1 MAVTEL
7 PNLHHLWLTPGK
19 SWKWLPCCPVTDF
32 HYHSLATPMKNFF
45 SCRRLKKWYELKAL
59 SMLMTNLF
67 KLSKSTHKQKS
78 YEGLKMWVFG
88 LLLYSK
94 EGKKAASGF
103 SNLGNFHTIACSN
116 MGVFEWN
123 LAVSGKILW
132 GIWLFIYLS
141 LSISVCVCVVLCVC
155 VCVSFCVCV
164 FLCVGTPKAAFW
176 RANKTRFPAF

>member
-1 MAVTEL
+1 
-7 PNLHHLWLTPGK
+7 
-19 SWKWLPCCPVTDF
+19 
-32 HYHSLATPMKNFF
+32 MKKFF

-88 LLLYSK
+88 PLLYSK
-94 EGKKAASGF
+94 EGKKAASSL
-103 SNLGNFHTIACSN
+103 SNLDNFHTVACSN

-141 LSISVCVCVVLCVC
+141 LSISISVCVCVVLCVC
-155 VCVSFCVCV
+155 VCVVLCVCV
-164 FLCVGTPKAAFW
+164 SMCRYPESRVLTCEQNAIPGFLGPFQLRVFVPKSISTSRKLVLLFW
-176 RANKTRFPAF
+176 